1 MMPLAI
7 IGLLVI
13 GGIIGAGVFYI
24 LNNVTIK
31 GKDDESA

>member
-1 MMPLAI
+1 MMPLAM

-24 LNNVTIK
+24 LSNVTIK